1 LLERRAVI
9 AALAALF
16 VRRFAAKYGKHI
28 DAMSK
33 EQLAVLESYRWPGN
47 VRELQHVIER
57 AVILTQGAQ
66 LALGDWFRDT
76 APAAAPMQSATEA
89 EAGRA
94 GTRAVTLEEAERL
107 HILKVLEETGW
118 RVSGKSGAAERLG
131 LKPTTLESRMKRL
144 AINRKTS

>member
-1 LLERRAVI
+1 
-9 AALAALF
+9 
-16 VRRFAAKYGKHI
+16 
-28 DAMSK
+28 
-33 EQLAVLESYRWPGN
+33 
-47 VRELQHVIER
+47 
-57 AVILTQGAQ
+57 
-66 LALGDWFRDT
+66 
-76 APAAAPMQSATEA
+76 MQSATEA